1 LRRFSTPRDAPVALT
16 SQTQV
21 WFKLEKIFV
30 SVGLGQLG
38 IDGIVQAPRRVM
50 MNIVVHKFSWP
61 VAVSLATLMAIA
73 CSSVDDKPAPP
84 PAAPAAKP
92 APAPAPEKSDPAKAA
107 KSEGAKAAK
116 TKAVEVEGVISA
128 VGQRTITFQLE
139 RKGKVREEVVG
150 VDDKTK
156 IEKGGSNVKLGDLQ
170 ATDKGLINYE
180 PDAYTPALA
189 IKITGKGEIKKIGGD
204 D

>member
-1 LRRFSTPRDAPVALT
+1 
-16 SQTQV
+16 
-21 WFKLEKIFV
+21 
-30 SVGLGQLG
+30 
-38 IDGIVQAPRRVM
+38 
-50 MNIVVHKFSWP
+50 MNSLVRNISWP
-61 VAVSLATLMAIA
+61 LGLTLATVLAIA
-73 CSSVDDKPAPP
+73 CSSVEEKPAPA

-92 APAPAPEKSDPAKAA
+92 APAPAPAPAPTLAPAKEE
-107 KSEGAKAAK
+107 SAKATK

-156 IEKGGSNVKLGDLQ
+156 IEKGGSNVKLRDLQ
-170 ATDKGLINYE
+170 ETDKALINYE
-180 PDAYTPALA
+180 PDAYTPAIG
-189 IKITGKGEIKKIGGD
+189 IKVTGKGEIQKVGGD